1 MEQQDYNQNYNQQG
15 YNQQGY
21 SQQQGYQQQGYQQA
35 YNQQYNQQQG
45 YQQQGYQQSYTR
57 PYVESTINNAFNCGP
72 EGKSRG
78 IFCLL
83 ALVAGSIGLHYFYI
97 NKVTAAILTIVL
109 PIVTCGC
116 WAIIPRASSSSGTT
130 PTRNSTA
137 SLSPPTPRSP
147 SSDFAAD
154 GLYIT
159 KNRTEMYP
167 PSTVRYISV
176 LLCRHHNPECQRH
189 RSVRDANRI
198 TCSCRRQPGSPDR

>member
-45 YQQQGYQQSYTR
+45 FQQSYTR

-109 PIVTCGC
+109 TIVTCGC
-116 WAIIPRASSSSGTT
+116 WAIIPILQGIIILWNHTNEEFDRKFVASNSSF
-130 PTRNSTA
+130 P
-137 SLSPPTPRSP
+137 L
-147 SSDFAAD
+147 F
-154 GLYIT
+154 
-159 KNRTEMYP
+159 
-167 PSTVRYISV
+167 
-176 LLCRHHNPECQRH
+176 
-189 RSVRDANRI
+189 
-198 TCSCRRQPGSPDR
+198 

>member
-1 MEQQDYNQNYNQQG
+1 MEQQDYNQNYSQQG

-21 SQQQGYQQQGYQQA
+21 SQQQGYQHQGYQQA

-109 PIVTCGC
+109 TIVTCGC
-116 WAIIPRASSSSGTT
+116 WAIIPILQGIIILWNHTNEEFDRKFVASNSSF
-130 PTRNSTA
+130 P
-137 SLSPPTPRSP
+137 L
-147 SSDFAAD
+147 F
-154 GLYIT
+154 
-159 KNRTEMYP
+159 
-167 PSTVRYISV
+167 
-176 LLCRHHNPECQRH
+176 
-189 RSVRDANRI
+189 
-198 TCSCRRQPGSPDR
+198 

>member
-21 SQQQGYQQQGYQQA
+21 NQQQGYQQQDYQQGYQQA

-109 PIVTCGC
+109 TIVTCGC
-116 WAIIPRASSSSGTT
+116 WAIIPILQGIIILWNHTNEEFDRKFVASNSSF
-130 PTRNSTA
+130 P
-137 SLSPPTPRSP
+137 L
-147 SSDFAAD
+147 F
-154 GLYIT
+154 
-159 KNRTEMYP
+159 
-167 PSTVRYISV
+167 
-176 LLCRHHNPECQRH
+176 
-189 RSVRDANRI
+189 
-198 TCSCRRQPGSPDR
+198 

>member
-1 MEQQDYNQNYNQQG
+1 MEQQDYNQNYSQQG

-109 PIVTCGC
+109 TIVTCGC
-116 WAIIPRASSSSGTT
+116 WAIIPILQGIIILWNHTNEEFDRKFVASNSSF
-130 PTRNSTA
+130 P
-137 SLSPPTPRSP
+137 L
-147 SSDFAAD
+147 F
-154 GLYIT
+154 
-159 KNRTEMYP
+159 
-167 PSTVRYISV
+167 
-176 LLCRHHNPECQRH
+176 
-189 RSVRDANRI
+189 
-198 TCSCRRQPGSPDR
+198 

>member
-35 YNQQYNQQQG
+35 YNQQYN
-45 YQQQGYQQSYTR
+45 QQQGYQQSYTR

-109 PIVTCGC
+109 TIVTCGC
-116 WAIIPRASSSSGTT
+116 WAIIPILQGIIILWNHTNEEFDRKFVASNSSF
-130 PTRNSTA
+130 P
-137 SLSPPTPRSP
+137 L
-147 SSDFAAD
+147 F
-154 GLYIT
+154 
-159 KNRTEMYP
+159 
-167 PSTVRYISV
+167 
-176 LLCRHHNPECQRH
+176 
-189 RSVRDANRI
+189 
-198 TCSCRRQPGSPDR
+198 

>member
-21 SQQQGYQQQGYQQA
+21 SQQQGYQQQGYQQGYQQA

-109 PIVTCGC
+109 TIVTCGC
-116 WAIIPRASSSSGTT
+116 WAIIPILQGIIILWNHTNEEFDRKFVASNSSF
-130 PTRNSTA
+130 P
-137 SLSPPTPRSP
+137 L
-147 SSDFAAD
+147 F
-154 GLYIT
+154 
-159 KNRTEMYP
+159 
-167 PSTVRYISV
+167 
-176 LLCRHHNPECQRH
+176 
-189 RSVRDANRI
+189 
-198 TCSCRRQPGSPDR
+198 

>member
-45 YQQQGYQQSYTR
+45 YQQQGYQQPYTR

-83 ALVAGSIGLHYFYI
+83 ALVAGTIGLHYFYI

-109 PIVTCGC
+109 TIVTCGC
-116 WAIIPRASSSSGTT
+116 WAIIPILQGIIILWNHTNEEFDRKFVASNSSF
-130 PTRNSTA
+130 P
-137 SLSPPTPRSP
+137 L
-147 SSDFAAD
+147 F
-154 GLYIT
+154 
-159 KNRTEMYP
+159 
-167 PSTVRYISV
+167 
-176 LLCRHHNPECQRH
+176 
-189 RSVRDANRI
+189 
-198 TCSCRRQPGSPDR
+198 

>member
-21 SQQQGYQQQGYQQA
+21 SQQDGFQQQGYQQA

-109 PIVTCGC
+109 TIVTCGC
-116 WAIIPRASSSSGTT
+116 WAIIPILQGIIILWNHTNEEFDRKFVASNSSF
-130 PTRNSTA
+130 P
-137 SLSPPTPRSP
+137 L
-147 SSDFAAD
+147 F
-154 GLYIT
+154 
-159 KNRTEMYP
+159 
-167 PSTVRYISV
+167 
-176 LLCRHHNPECQRH
+176 
-189 RSVRDANRI
+189 
-198 TCSCRRQPGSPDR
+198 

>member
-21 SQQQGYQQQGYQQA
+21 NQQQGYQQQGYQQG

-45 YQQQGYQQSYTR
+45 YQQQGYQQPYTR

-83 ALVAGSIGLHYFYI
+83 ALVAGTIGLHYFYI

-109 PIVTCGC
+109 TIVTCGC
-116 WAIIPRASSSSGTT
+116 WAIIPILQGIIILWNHTNEEFDRKFVASNSSF
-130 PTRNSTA
+130 P
-137 SLSPPTPRSP
+137 L
-147 SSDFAAD
+147 F
-154 GLYIT
+154 
-159 KNRTEMYP
+159 
-167 PSTVRYISV
+167 
-176 LLCRHHNPECQRH
+176 
-189 RSVRDANRI
+189 
-198 TCSCRRQPGSPDR
+198 

>member
-21 SQQQGYQQQGYQQA
+21 NQQQGYQQQGYQQA

-109 PIVTCGC
+109 TIVTCGC
-116 WAIIPRASSSSGTT
+116 WASIPILQGIIILWNHTNEEFDRKFVASNSSF
-130 PTRNSTA
+130 P
-137 SLSPPTPRSP
+137 L
-147 SSDFAAD
+147 F
-154 GLYIT
+154 
-159 KNRTEMYP
+159 
-167 PSTVRYISV
+167 
-176 LLCRHHNPECQRH
+176 
-189 RSVRDANRI
+189 
-198 TCSCRRQPGSPDR
+198 

>member
-109 PIVTCGC
+109 SIVTCGC
-116 WAIIPRASSSSGTT
+116 WAIIPILQGIIILWNHTNEEFDRKFVASNSSF
-130 PTRNSTA
+130 P
-137 SLSPPTPRSP
+137 L
-147 SSDFAAD
+147 F
-154 GLYIT
+154 
-159 KNRTEMYP
+159 
-167 PSTVRYISV
+167 
-176 LLCRHHNPECQRH
+176 
-189 RSVRDANRI
+189 
-198 TCSCRRQPGSPDR
+198 

>member
-21 SQQQGYQQQGYQQA
+21 NQQQGYQQQGYQQA

-109 PIVTCGC
+109 TIVTCGC
-116 WAIIPRASSSSGTT
+116 WAIIPILQGIIILWNHTNEEFDRKLVASNSSF
-130 PTRNSTA
+130 P
-137 SLSPPTPRSP
+137 L
-147 SSDFAAD
+147 F
-154 GLYIT
+154 
-159 KNRTEMYP
+159 
-167 PSTVRYISV
+167 
-176 LLCRHHNPECQRH
+176 
-189 RSVRDANRI
+189 
-198 TCSCRRQPGSPDR
+198 

>member
-21 SQQQGYQQQGYQQA
+21 S
-35 YNQQYNQQQG
+35 QQQG

-109 PIVTCGC
+109 TIVTCGC
-116 WAIIPRASSSSGTT
+116 WAIIPILQGIIILWNHTNEEFDRKFVASNSSF
-130 PTRNSTA
+130 P
-137 SLSPPTPRSP
+137 L
-147 SSDFAAD
+147 F
-154 GLYIT
+154 
-159 KNRTEMYP
+159 
-167 PSTVRYISV
+167 
-176 LLCRHHNPECQRH
+176 
-189 RSVRDANRI
+189 
-198 TCSCRRQPGSPDR
+198 

>member
-45 YQQQGYQQSYTR
+45 YQQRGYQQSYTR

-109 PIVTCGC
+109 TIVTCGC
-116 WAIIPRASSSSGTT
+116 WAIIPILQGIIILWNHTNEEFDRKFVASNSSF
-130 PTRNSTA
+130 P
-137 SLSPPTPRSP
+137 L
-147 SSDFAAD
+147 F
-154 GLYIT
+154 
-159 KNRTEMYP
+159 
-167 PSTVRYISV
+167 
-176 LLCRHHNPECQRH
+176 
-189 RSVRDANRI
+189 
-198 TCSCRRQPGSPDR
+198 

>member
-21 SQQQGYQQQGYQQA
+21 SQQQGYQQQSYQQA

-109 PIVTCGC
+109 TIVTCGC
-116 WAIIPRASSSSGTT
+116 WAIIPILQGIIILWNHTNEEFDRKFVASNSSF
-130 PTRNSTA
+130 P
-137 SLSPPTPRSP
+137 L
-147 SSDFAAD
+147 F
-154 GLYIT
+154 
-159 KNRTEMYP
+159 
-167 PSTVRYISV
+167 
-176 LLCRHHNPECQRH
+176 
-189 RSVRDANRI
+189 
-198 TCSCRRQPGSPDR
+198 